1 MRRQSGQGKI
11 GCVLWI
17 LAFSIC
23 ALAAYKMV
31 PIKIKSAELHDF
43 MVDQAKWTA
52 RRTAEQVA
60 KAVLQKAQELELPVT
75 EDDVRVVIERER
87 IKMDVSYTVPVEFPG
102 YTYYWKFNHNVDR
115 PIFII

>member
-17 LAFSIC
+17 LAFAIC
-23 ALAAYKMV
+23 ALVAFKMV

-43 MVDQAKWTA
+43 MVDQAKWTS
-52 RRTAEQVA
+52 RRTGEQVA
-60 KAVLQKAQELELPVT
+60 KAVLQKAQELDLPVA

-102 YTYYWKFNHNVDR
+102 YTYQWRFHHAVDR